1 MPWKETTN
9 MSQRTEFIAQAKGE
23 GVNFSALCRLFG
35 ISRKTGYKWVKR
47 EREGGESGL
56 TDRSRRP
63 HRSPRR
69 TDGELETQVLG
80 VRQEHQ
86 AWGGRKIRRV
96 LQDQGKAQVPSAST
110 ITAILHRH
118 EQIDLDEA
126 QKHKPMVRFVR
137 ERPNELWQMD
147 FKGHFPLKGGGRC
160 HPLTV
165 IDDHSRYLVGLKAC
179 PNETMET
186 VRAQLTA
193 IFQQFGLPER
203 MLMDNGSPWGFDLEA
218 RHTLLTAWLI
228 RLGIAIS
235 HGRPYHPQT
244 QGKDERL
251 NRTLLAE
258 VIKPHTFSSLQ
269 ESQQIFD
276 DWQRV
281 YNYIRPHEA
290 LQLCTPSTQYT
301 PSPRSFPTSLPPVTY
316 SAEDIIRKVD
326 MAGKI
331 YFRGHT
337 FRISAG
343 FRYQPVALRSTDQD
357 GIFNVYFCT
366 QKVAQISLLVDNQ
379 P

>member
-23 GVNFSALCRLFG
+23 GVNFSALCRLYG

-56 TDRSRRP
+56 ADRSRRP

-69 TDGELETQVLG
+69 TEGDLEVQVLE
-80 VRQEHQ
+80 VRQEHP

-118 EQIDLDEA
+118 EQIDLAEA

-137 ERPNELWQMD
+137 EHPNELWQMD
-147 FKGHFPLKGGGRC
+147 FKGHFSLKGGGRC

-179 PNETMET
+179 PNETIET

-258 VIKPHTFSSLQ
+258 AIKPHTFSSLQ

-276 DWQRV
+276 DWQQV
-281 YNYIRPHEA
+281 YNYVRPHEA

-301 PSPRSFPTSLPPVTY
+301 PSPRPFPTSLPPVTY
-316 SAEDIIRKVD
+316 AAEDIIRKVD

-331 YFRGHT
+331 YFHGHT

-343 FRYQPVALRSTDQD
+343 FRYQPVALRPTDQD